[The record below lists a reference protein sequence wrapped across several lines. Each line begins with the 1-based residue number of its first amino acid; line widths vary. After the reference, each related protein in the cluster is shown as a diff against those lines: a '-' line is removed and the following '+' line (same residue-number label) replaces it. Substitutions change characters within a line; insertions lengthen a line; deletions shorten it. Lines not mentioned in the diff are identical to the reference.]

1 MSIADKFC
9 AAAAAIERGEAV
21 LCWSAMAAADIP
33 SRYRGDFGEIF
44 RPDLIYVALDAGPI
58 YAWRATALCLAAAM
72 YETGDL

>member
-1 MSIADKFC
+1 MTIDDKFRM
-9 AAAAAIERGEAV
+9 AAAAVERRV
-21 LCWSAMAAADIP
+21 VDLCWTAMAAADIP